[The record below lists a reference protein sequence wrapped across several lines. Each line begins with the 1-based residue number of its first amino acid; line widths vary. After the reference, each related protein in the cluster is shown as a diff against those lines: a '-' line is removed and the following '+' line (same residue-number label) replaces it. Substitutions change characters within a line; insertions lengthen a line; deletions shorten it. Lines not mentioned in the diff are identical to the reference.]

1 MPRAKFEIG
10 KSARHASADGGVPS
24 DATERA
30 SWNTIQPDAK
40 PKQSYARRMTL
51 AFAATAVMTAVIFLL
66 VLAVVWENQF
76 QTYTRQ
82 NMQSLAQATASTLAA
97 KYEEA
102 GGWTPEVLSYAEMAS
117 NTSADIAVQVQNS
130 GGVTIYDDTWIHGKS
145 VEAPSTEVPSG
156 TDSIVTASITLSSG
170 QIVGNV
176 RLWAFGS
183 DAMLTSTDSAFRTN
197 SYTAICIA
205 AVIAVIFSC
214 IIGVVMSRSLAKP
227 IGKITATAR
236 QIRNGDLSARTG
248 LKGSDEIGQLGETFD
263 DMATSLEK
271 DIKHER
277 RLTSDVAH
285 ELRTPL
291 MAMQATVEAMQDGV
305 YPTDAEHLEVIATE
319 VRRLSRLVGAMLQ
332 LSRLENGKTPFHPEE
347 TDLVWLVKS
356 LVTSQEQLFQD
367 KDLQLRFAD
376 ETPNQVLVAEVD
388 PDLIRQA
395 VVNLMSNAMR
405 YTPAGGWVL
414 VAINQDHSDALIS
427 VSDTGIGIA
436 KEDLPRTFSRFW
448 RSDASREMESGGLGV
463 GLAVTKEIIDRHN
476 GTITVESELGKGTTF
491 TLRIPLHRKPALPL
505 AHQGAEHRD

>member
-1 MPRAKFEIG
+1 M
-10 KSARHASADGGVPS
+10 
-24 DATERA
+24 
-30 SWNTIQPDAK
+30 
-40 PKQSYARRMTL
+40 
-51 AFAATAVMTAVIFLL
+51 
-66 VLAVVWENQF
+66 
-76 QTYTRQ
+76 
-82 NMQSLAQATASTLAA
+82 
-97 KYEEA
+97 
-102 GGWTPEVLSYAEMAS
+102 
-117 NTSADIAVQVQNS
+117 
-130 GGVTIYDDTWIHGKS
+130 
-145 VEAPSTEVPSG
+145 
-156 TDSIVTASITLSSG
+156 
-170 QIVGNV
+170 

-183 DAMLTSTDSAFRTN
+183 DALLTQADATFRTN
-197 SYTAICIA
+197 SYMAILA
-205 AVIAVIFSC
+205 AAIIAVILAS
-214 IIGVVMSRSLAKP
+214 IIGFIISRKLAAP
-227 IGKITATAR
+227 IGTITATAR

-248 LKGSDEIGQLGETFD
+248 LKGSDELGQLGETFD

-305 YPTDAEHLEVIATE
+305 YPTDAEHLEVVAAE

-332 LSRLENGKTPFHPEE
+332 LSRLENGKTPFRPEE

-356 LVTSQEQLFQD
+356 LVTSQEQLFED
-367 KDLQLRFAD
+367 KGLQLRFAD
-376 ETPNQVLVAEVD
+376 ETPSQTLIADVD

-405 YTPAGGWVL
+405 YTPSGGWVL
-414 VAINQDHSDALIS
+414 VAITQDHADALIS

-491 TLRIPLHRKPALPL
+491 TLRIPLHRTRSLPK
-505 AHQGAEHRD
+505 AQKGEQKQ

>member
-1 MPRAKFEIG
+1 MS
-10 KSARHASADGGVPS
+10 SASES
-24 DATERA
+24 KA
-30 SWNTIQPDAK
+30 SWNTIRPDEK
-40 PKQSYARRMTL
+40 PKASYTKKMTI
-51 AFAATAVMTAVIFLL
+51 AFAATSVMTAVVFLL
-66 VLAVVWENQF
+66 VLAVVWEDQF
-76 QTYTRQ
+76 NTYTRQ

-102 GGWTPEVLSYAEMAS
+102 GGWTPEVLDYAAMAS
-117 NTSADIAVQVQNS
+117 NTSSDIAVQVTNS
-130 GGVTIYDDTWIHGKS
+130 YGTTIYDDTWVHGKS
-145 VEAPSTEVPSG
+145 VDTTDMVPSG
-156 TDSIVTASITLSSG
+156 TDSIVSSDITLSSG
-170 QIVGNV
+170 EIVGTV

-183 DAMLTSTDSAFRTN
+183 DALLTKADATFRTN
-197 SYTAICIA
+197 SYMAILAA
-205 AVIAVIFSC
+205 AVIAVIIAS
-214 IIGVVMSRSLAKP
+214 IIGFIVSRKLAAP
-227 IGKITATAR
+227 IGTITATAR

-248 LKGSDEIGQLGETFD
+248 LKGSDELGQLGETFD

-305 YPTDAEHLEVIATE
+305 YPTDAEHLEVVAAE

-332 LSRLENGKTPFHPEE
+332 LSRLENGKTPFRPEE

-356 LVTSQEQLFQD
+356 LVTSQEQLFED
-367 KDLQLRFAD
+367 KGLQLRFAD
-376 ETPNQVLVAEVD
+376 ETPNQTLIADVD
-388 PDLIRQA
+388 PDLIRQV

-405 YTPAGGWVL
+405 YTPSGGWAL
-414 VAINQDHSDALIS
+414 VAITQDHADALIS

-491 TLRIPLHRKPALPL
+491 TLRIPLHRTRNLPRGQ
-505 AHQGAEHRD
+505 QGDQK

>member
-10 KSARHASADGGVPS
+10 KSARHASDGGVPS
-24 DATERA
+24 DGSSKA
-30 SWNTIQPDAK
+30 SWNTIKPVAK
-40 PKQSYARRMTL
+40 TKQTYARRMTL
-51 AFAATAVMTAVIFLL
+51 AFAATSVMTAVIFLL
-66 VLAVVWENQF
+66 VLAFVWEDQF
-76 QTYTRQ
+76 QSYTRQ

-102 GGWTPEVLSYAEMAS
+102 GGWTPEVLGYAEMAS
-117 NTSADIAVQVQNS
+117 NTSSDIAVQVQNATGS
-130 GGVTIYDDTWIHGKS
+130 TIFDDTWIHGKQVGS
-145 VEAPSTEVPSG
+145 PDSSVPSG
-156 TDSIVTASITLSSG
+156 TNSIVTANITLTSG
-170 QIVGNV
+170 EIVGTV

-183 DAMLTSTDSAFRTN
+183 EALLTQADSTFRTN
-197 SYTAICIA
+197 SYTAIFIA
-205 AVIAVIFSC
+205 AIIAVIISC
-214 IIGVVMSRSLAKP
+214 IIGFMISRSLSKP

-236 QIRNGDLSARTG
+236 QIRNGDLSVRTG
-248 LKGSDEIGQLGETFD
+248 LKGNDEIGQLGETFD

-332 LSRLENGKTPFHPEE
+332 LSRLENGKTPFNPEE

-356 LVTSQEQLFQD
+356 LVTSQEQLFAD

-376 ETPNQVLVAEVD
+376 ETPNRTLVADVD

-414 VAINQDHSDALIS
+414 VAINQDHADALIS

-491 TLRIPLHRKPALPL
+491 TLRIPLHRKHSLPSGRQS
-505 AHQGAEHRD
+505 ADRQEK

>member
-1 MPRAKFEIG
+1 MS
-10 KSARHASADGGVPS
+10 SANESK
-24 DATERA
+24 A
-30 SWNTIQPDAK
+30 SWNTIRPHEKTKA
-40 PKQSYARRMTL
+40 SYTKKMTI
-51 AFAATAVMTAVIFLL
+51 AFAATSVMTAVVFLL
-66 VLAVVWENQF
+66 VLAVVWEDQF
-76 QTYTRQ
+76 NTYTRQ
-82 NMQSLAQATASTLAA
+82 NMQSLAQATASTLAS

-102 GGWTPEVLSYAEMAS
+102 GGWTPEVLDYAAMAS
-117 NTSADIAVQVQNS
+117 NTSSDIAVQIQNAK
-130 GGVTIYDDTWIHGKS
+130 GTTIYDDTWVHGKDID
-145 VEAPSTEVPSG
+145 AGKNVPSG
-156 TDSIVTASITLSSG
+156 TDSIVSSDITLTDG
-170 QIVGNV
+170 EIVGTV

-183 DAMLTSTDSAFRTN
+183 DALLTQADATFRTN
-197 SYTAICIA
+197 SYTAILA
-205 AVIAVIFSC
+205 AAIIAVILAS
-214 IIGVVMSRSLAKP
+214 IIGFLISRKLSAP
-227 IGKITATAR
+227 IGTITATAR

-248 LKGSDEIGQLGETFD
+248 LKGSDELGQLGETFD

-305 YPTDAEHLEVIATE
+305 YPTDAEHLEVVAAE

-332 LSRLENGKTPFHPEE
+332 LSRLENGKTPFRPEE

-356 LVTSQEQLFQD
+356 LVTSQEQLFED
-367 KDLQLRFAD
+367 KGLQLRFAD
-376 ETPNQVLVAEVD
+376 ETPSQALIADVD

-405 YTPAGGWVL
+405 YTPSGGWVL
-414 VAINQDHSDALIS
+414 VAITQDHADALIS

-463 GLAVTKEIIDRHN
+463 GLAVTKEIVDRHN

-491 TLRIPLHRKPALPL
+491 TLRIPLHRTRTLPK
-505 AHQGAEHRD
+505 AQKGEQKQ

>member
-1 MPRAKFEIG
+1 MS
-10 KSARHASADGGVPS
+10 SANESK
-24 DATERA
+24 A
-30 SWNTIQPDAK
+30 SWNTIRPHEKTKA
-40 PKQSYARRMTL
+40 SYTKKMTI
-51 AFAATAVMTAVIFLL
+51 AFAATSVMTAVVFLL
-66 VLAVVWENQF
+66 VLAVVWEDQF
-76 QTYTRQ
+76 NTYTRQ
-82 NMQSLAQATASTLAA
+82 NMQSLAQATASTLAS

-102 GGWTPEVLSYAEMAS
+102 GGWTPEVLDYAAMAS
-117 NTSADIAVQVQNS
+117 NTSSDIAVQIQNAK
-130 GGVTIYDDTWIHGKS
+130 GTAIYDDTWVHGKD
-145 VEAPSTEVPSG
+145 VDAGKNVPSG
-156 TDSIVTASITLSSG
+156 TDSIVSSYITLTDG
-170 QIVGNV
+170 EIVGTV

-183 DAMLTSTDSAFRTN
+183 DALLTQADATFRTN
-197 SYTAICIA
+197 SYTAILA
-205 AVIAVIFSC
+205 AAIIAVILAS
-214 IIGVVMSRSLAKP
+214 IIGFLISRKLSAP
-227 IGKITATAR
+227 IGTITATAR

-248 LKGSDEIGQLGETFD
+248 LKGSDELGQLGETFD

-305 YPTDAEHLEVIATE
+305 YPTDAEHLEVVAAE

-332 LSRLENGKTPFHPEE
+332 LSRLENGKTPFRPEE

-356 LVTSQEQLFQD
+356 LVTSQEQLFED
-367 KDLQLRFAD
+367 KGLQLRFAD
-376 ETPNQVLVAEVD
+376 ETPSQALIADVD

-405 YTPAGGWVL
+405 YTPSGGWVL
-414 VAINQDHSDALIS
+414 VAITQDHADALIS

-463 GLAVTKEIIDRHN
+463 GLAVTKEIVDRHN

-491 TLRIPLHRKPALPL
+491 TLRIPLHRTRTLPK
-505 AHQGAEHRD
+505 AQKGEQKQ

>member
-1 MPRAKFEIG
+1 MS
-10 KSARHASADGGVPS
+10 SANESK
-24 DATERA
+24 A
-30 SWNTIQPDAK
+30 SWNTIRPHEKTKA
-40 PKQSYARRMTL
+40 SYTKKMTI
-51 AFAATAVMTAVIFLL
+51 AFAATSVMTAVVFLL
-66 VLAVVWENQF
+66 VLAVVWEDQF
-76 QTYTRQ
+76 NTYTRQ
-82 NMQSLAQATASTLAA
+82 NMQSLAQATASTLAS

-102 GGWTPEVLSYAEMAS
+102 GGWTPEVLDYAAMAS
-117 NTSADIAVQVQNS
+117 NTSSDIAVQVQNAK
-130 GGVTIYDDTWIHGKS
+130 GTAIYDDTWVHGKDID
-145 VEAPSTEVPSG
+145 AGKNVPSG
-156 TDSIVTASITLSSG
+156 TDSIVSSDITLTDG
-170 QIVGNV
+170 EIVGTV

-183 DAMLTSTDSAFRTN
+183 DALLTQADATFRTN
-197 SYTAICIA
+197 SYMAILA
-205 AVIAVIFSC
+205 AAIIAVILAS
-214 IIGVVMSRSLAKP
+214 IIGFLISRKLSAP
-227 IGKITATAR
+227 IGTITATAR

-248 LKGSDEIGQLGETFD
+248 LKGSDELGQLGETFD

-305 YPTDAEHLEVIATE
+305 YPTDAEHLEVVAAE

-332 LSRLENGKTPFHPEE
+332 LSRLENGKTPFRPEE

-356 LVTSQEQLFQD
+356 LVTSQEQLFED
-367 KDLQLRFAD
+367 KGLQLRFAD
-376 ETPNQVLVAEVD
+376 ETPSQALIADVD

-405 YTPAGGWVL
+405 YTPSGGWVL
-414 VAINQDHSDALIS
+414 VAITQDHADALIS

-463 GLAVTKEIIDRHN
+463 GLAVTKEIVDRHN

-491 TLRIPLHRKPALPL
+491 TLRIPLHRTRTLPK
-505 AHQGAEHRD
+505 AQKGEQKQ

>member
-1 MPRAKFEIG
+1 MS
-10 KSARHASADGGVPS
+10 SANESK
-24 DATERA
+24 A
-30 SWNTIQPDAK
+30 SWNTIRPHEK
-40 PKQSYARRMTL
+40 PKASYTKKMTI
-51 AFAATAVMTAVIFLL
+51 AFAATSVMTAVVFLL
-66 VLAVVWENQF
+66 VLAVVWEDQF
-76 QTYTRQ
+76 NTYTRQ
-82 NMQSLAQATASTLAA
+82 NMQSLAQATASTLAS

-102 GGWTPEVLSYAEMAS
+102 DGWTPEVLDYAAMAS
-117 NTSADIAVQVQNS
+117 NTSSDIAVQVQNAK
-130 GGVTIYDDTWIHGKS
+130 GTTIYDDTWVHGKDID
-145 VEAPSTEVPSG
+145 AGKNVPSG
-156 TDSIVTASITLSSG
+156 TDSIVSSDITLTDG
-170 QIVGNV
+170 EIVGTV

-183 DAMLTSTDSAFRTN
+183 DALLTQADATFRTN
-197 SYTAICIA
+197 SYMAILA
-205 AVIAVIFSC
+205 AAIIAVILAS
-214 IIGVVMSRSLAKP
+214 IIGFLISRKLSAP
-227 IGKITATAR
+227 IGTITATAR

-248 LKGSDEIGQLGETFD
+248 LKGSDELGQLGETFD

-305 YPTDAEHLEVIATE
+305 YPTDAEHLEVVAAE

-332 LSRLENGKTPFHPEE
+332 LSRLENGKTPFRPEE
-347 TDLVWLVKS
+347 ADLVWLVKS
-356 LVTSQEQLFQD
+356 LVTSQEQLFED
-367 KDLQLRFAD
+367 KGLQLRFAD
-376 ETPNQVLVAEVD
+376 ETPIQTLIADVD

-405 YTPAGGWVL
+405 YTPSGGWVL
-414 VAINQDHSDALIS
+414 VAITQDHADALIS

-491 TLRIPLHRKPALPL
+491 TLRIPLHRTRTLPK
-505 AHQGAEHRD
+505 AQKGEQKQ

>member
-1 MPRAKFEIG
+1 MS
-10 KSARHASADGGVPS
+10 SANESK
-24 DATERA
+24 A
-30 SWNTIQPDAK
+30 SWNTIRPHEKTKA
-40 PKQSYARRMTL
+40 SYTKKMTI
-51 AFAATAVMTAVIFLL
+51 AFAATSVMTAVVFLL
-66 VLAVVWENQF
+66 VLAVVWEDQF
-76 QTYTRQ
+76 NTYTRQ
-82 NMQSLAQATASTLAA
+82 NMQSLAQATASTLAS

-102 GGWTPEVLSYAEMAS
+102 GGWTPEVLDYAAMAS
-117 NTSADIAVQVQNS
+117 NTSSDIAVQIQNAK
-130 GGVTIYDDTWIHGKS
+130 GTAIYDDTWVHGKDID
-145 VEAPSTEVPSG
+145 AGKNVPSG
-156 TDSIVTASITLSSG
+156 TDSIVSSDITLTDG
-170 QIVGNV
+170 EIVGTV

-183 DAMLTSTDSAFRTN
+183 DALLTQADATFRTN
-197 SYTAICIA
+197 SYTAILA
-205 AVIAVIFSC
+205 AAIIAVILAS
-214 IIGVVMSRSLAKP
+214 IIGFLISRKLSAP
-227 IGKITATAR
+227 IGTITATAR

-248 LKGSDEIGQLGETFD
+248 LKGSDELGQLGETFD

-305 YPTDAEHLEVIATE
+305 YPTDAEHLEVVAAE

-332 LSRLENGKTPFHPEE
+332 LSRLENGKTPFRPEE

-356 LVTSQEQLFQD
+356 LVTSQEQLFED
-367 KDLQLRFAD
+367 KGLQLRFAD
-376 ETPNQVLVAEVD
+376 ETPSQALIADVD

-405 YTPAGGWVL
+405 YTPSGGWVL
-414 VAINQDHSDALIS
+414 VAITQDHADALIS

-463 GLAVTKEIIDRHN
+463 GLAVTKEIVDRHN

-491 TLRIPLHRKPALPL
+491 TLRIPLHRTRTLPK
-505 AHQGAEHRD
+505 AQKGEQKQ